1 MKRKERKKMYKF
13 ADMTLDTTFGVRKSN
28 FDKNNL
34 NFEETNSDCKT
45 IGLEQENVKHI
56 ED

>member
-28 FDKNNL
+28 FDKNN
-34 NFEETNSDCKT
+34 
-45 IGLEQENVKHI
+45 
-56 ED
+56 